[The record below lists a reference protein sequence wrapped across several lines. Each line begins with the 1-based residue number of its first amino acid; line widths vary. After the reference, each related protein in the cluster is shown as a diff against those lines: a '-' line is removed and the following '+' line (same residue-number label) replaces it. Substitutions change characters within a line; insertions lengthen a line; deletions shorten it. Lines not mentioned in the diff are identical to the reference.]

1 MTENG
6 QVSSARIRIDKWLW
20 FARQTKTRSLA
31 QKLVADGG
39 IRLNSEKTTSPSRNV
54 GPGDVLT
61 VKIGEQV
68 RVLKIIDCGSRRG
81 PFSEAQLLYED
92 LSPPTMPHEKLTK
105 GEQGLP
111 EPHGK
116 PDGRERMLARR
127 LSGKE

>member
-1 MTENG
+1 VTDPG
-6 QVSSARIRIDKWLW
+6 QIISTRIRIDKWLW

-39 IRLNSEKTTSPSRNV
+39 VRLNSEKSNSPSKNV

-68 RVLKIIDCGSRRG
+68 KVLKIIKCGSRRG
-81 PFSEAQLLYED
+81 PFAEAQMLYED
-92 LSPPTMPHEKLTK
+92 LSPPQLPHLKLTR

-111 EPHGK
+111 QPHGK
-116 PDGRERMLARR
+116 PDGRERKLARR

>member
-1 MTENG
+1 MTEYD
-6 QVSSARIRIDKWLW
+6 QVPTARIRIDKWLW

-39 IRLNSEKTTSPSRNV
+39 VRLNSEKTTSASKNV

-68 RVLKIIDCGSRRG
+68 RVLKIIDCGNRRG
-81 PFSEAQLLYED
+81 PFVEAQLLYED
-92 LSPPTMPHEKLTK
+92 LSPPKMPHEKLTRS
-105 GEQGLP
+105 EQGLP

-116 PDGRERMLARR
+116 PDGRNRMLARR